1 MSNRASA
8 WAWDVD
14 LKGDPMVKFVLVAL
28 ADQADDYGYCWPS
41 QKKIAKKVCQGERT
55 VRRHIA
61 TLRDLGL
68 LTVIHRS
75 STRGRRSNGYQ
86 LHVGMKL
93 EESLKSRLPANLAG
107 SGEPTD
113 DAPVDNS
120 DGQGDSPAIPA
131 TGQSGRL
138 RKRPDWPVAQEASGG
153 RSLPANGG
161 RLLPIREPSL
171 EPPDQ
176 TRPEGEVTRAPGA
189 GDGPVRS
196 GQAGSSEPG
205 RSSRARERGSACG
218 GRRPSASSAGASS
231 ARSVE
236 DQQLIDRCLPGHLRS
251 LDASGRATVAGLLRD
266 RLAAGWGAEQIR
278 SLMDQPLPERVGR
291 LSALVARRL
300 ELNVDVEAPPSPSG
314 TIVADATSVRRSED
328 ELAARRRR
336 RSEELA
342 APQDRP
348 VPSESWSAM
357 VAEVTAS
364 MPGASPLEVAR
375 ELARRA
381 AQDGV
386 S

>member
-1 MSNRASA
+1 MSHRASA

-14 LKGDPMVKFVLVAL
+14 LKGDPLVKFVLVAL

-41 QKKIAKKVCQGERT
+41 QKKIAEKVCQGERT

-68 LTVIHRS
+68 LTVIRRS

-93 EESLKSRLPANLAG
+93 EKSLESRLPANLAG

-131 TGQSGRL
+131 NGQSGRL
-138 RKRPDWPVAQEASGG
+138 RKRPGWPVAQEASGG

-171 EPPDQ
+171 EPPDL
-176 TRPEGEVTRAPGA
+176 TEPEGDLASDRGTV
-189 GDGPVRS
+189 DGPVGS

-205 RSSRARERGSACG
+205 RSSRARG
-218 GRRPSASSAGASS
+218 GVSGADSRRPSSATSS

-236 DQQLIDRCLPGHLRS
+236 DQQLIDRCLPDHLRS
-251 LDASGRATVAGLLRD
+251 LDAAGRGTVAGLLRD

-291 LSALVARRL
+291 LSSLVARRL
-300 ELNVDVEAPPSPSG
+300 ELNVDVGAPPSG
-314 TIVADATSVRRSED
+314 TIVADAASVRRSED
-328 ELAARRRR
+328 ELADQRRR

-342 APQDRP
+342 APQARP
-348 VPSESWSAM
+348 VPSEAWSVM

-375 ELARRA
+375 EIARRA
-381 AQDGV
+381 SQDDA

>member
-1 MSNRASA
+1 MSHRASA

-14 LKGDPMVKFVLVAL
+14 LKGDPLVKFVLVAL

-41 QKKIAKKVCQGERT
+41 QKKIAEKVCQGERT

-68 LTVIHRS
+68 LTVIRRS

-93 EESLKSRLPANLAG
+93 EKSLESRLPANLAG

-131 TGQSGRL
+131 NGQSGRL
-138 RKRPDWPVAQEASGG
+138 RKRPGWPVAQEASGG

-171 EPPDQ
+171 EPPDL
-176 TRPEGEVTRAPGA
+176 TEPEGDLASDRGTV
-189 GDGPVRS
+189 DGPVGS

-205 RSSRARERGSACG
+205 RTSRARG
-218 GRRPSASSAGASS
+218 GVSGADSRRPSSATSS

-236 DQQLIDRCLPGHLRS
+236 DQQLIDRCLPDHLRS
-251 LDASGRATVAGLLRD
+251 LDAAGRGTVAGLLRD

-300 ELNVDVEAPPSPSG
+300 ELNVDVGAPPSG
-314 TIVADATSVRRSED
+314 TIVADAASVRRSED
-328 ELAARRRR
+328 ELEDRRRR

-342 APQDRP
+342 APQARP
-348 VPSESWSAM
+348 VPSEAWSVM

-375 ELARRA
+375 EIARRA
-381 AQDGV
+381 SQDDA

>member
-1 MSNRASA
+1 MSHRASA

-14 LKGDPMVKFVLVAL
+14 LKGDPLVKFVLVAL

-41 QKKIAKKVCQGERT
+41 QKKIAEKVCQGERT

-68 LTVIHRS
+68 LTVIRRS

-93 EESLKSRLPANLAG
+93 EKSLESRLPANLAG
-107 SGEPTD
+107 SREPTD

-131 TGQSGRL
+131 NGQSGRL
-138 RKRPDWPVAQEASGG
+138 RKRPGWPVAQEASGG

-171 EPPDQ
+171 EPPDL
-176 TRPEGEVTRAPGA
+176 TEPEGDLASDRGTV
-189 GDGPVRS
+189 DGPVGS

-205 RSSRARERGSACG
+205 RSSRARG
-218 GRRPSASSAGASS
+218 GVSGADSRRPSSATSS

-236 DQQLIDRCLPGHLRS
+236 DQQLIDRCLPDHLRS
-251 LDASGRATVAGLLRD
+251 LDAAGRGTVAGLLRD

-291 LSALVARRL
+291 LSSLVARRL
-300 ELNVDVEAPPSPSG
+300 ELNVDVGAPPSG
-314 TIVADATSVRRSED
+314 TIVADAASVRRSED
-328 ELAARRRR
+328 ELADRRRR

-342 APQDRP
+342 APQARP
-348 VPSESWSAM
+348 VPSEAWSVM
-357 VAEVTAS
+357 VDEVTAS

-375 ELARRA
+375 EIARRA
-381 AQDGV
+381 SQDDA

>member
-1 MSNRASA
+1 MSHRASA

-14 LKGDPMVKFVLVAL
+14 LKGDPLVKFVLVAL

-41 QKKIAKKVCQGERT
+41 QKKIAEKVCQGERT

-68 LTVIHRS
+68 LTVIRRS

-93 EESLKSRLPANLAG
+93 EKSLESRLPANLAG

-131 TGQSGRL
+131 NGQSGRL
-138 RKRPDWPVAQEASGG
+138 RKRPGWPVAQEASGG

-171 EPPDQ
+171 EPPDL
-176 TRPEGEVTRAPGA
+176 TEPEGDLASDRGTV
-189 GDGPVRS
+189 DGPVGS

-205 RSSRARERGSACG
+205 RTSRARG
-218 GRRPSASSAGASS
+218 GVSGADSRRPSSATSS

-236 DQQLIDRCLPGHLRS
+236 DQQLIDRCLPDHLRS
-251 LDASGRATVAGLLRD
+251 LDAAGRGTVAGLLRD

-291 LSALVARRL
+291 LSSLVARRL
-300 ELNVDVEAPPSPSG
+300 ELNVDVGAPPSG
-314 TIVADATSVRRSED
+314 TIVADAASVRRSED
-328 ELAARRRR
+328 ELADRRRR

-342 APQDRP
+342 APQARP
-348 VPSESWSAM
+348 VPSEAWSVM

-375 ELARRA
+375 EIARRA
-381 AQDGV
+381 SQDDA

>member
-1 MSNRASA
+1 MSVRASG
-8 WAWDVD
+8 WAWS
-14 LKGDPMVKFVLVAL
+14 LRNIEPLPKFTLMAL
-28 ADQADDYGYCWPS
+28 ADQADEDGYCWPS
-41 QKKIAKKVCQGERT
+41 QALIAEKVVMGERT

-68 LTVIHRS
+68 LTVIRRS

-86 LHVGMKL
+86 LHIGAVVEGSL
-93 EESLKSRLPANLAG
+93 ESRLPARLAG
-107 SGEPTD
+107 SGKPTG

-120 DGQGDSPAIPA
+120 DGQGDLPAIPA
-131 TGQSGRL
+131 NGQSGRL
-138 RKRPDWPVAQEASGG
+138 RKRPGWPVAQEASAG
-153 RSLPANGG
+153 RSLPASGG

-171 EPPDQ
+171 DPPDL
-176 TRPEGEVTRAPGA
+176 TEPEGDLASDRGTV
-189 GDGPVRS
+189 DGPVGS
-196 GQAGSSEPG
+196 GQAGVSEPG
-205 RSSRARERGSACG
+205 HSSRARG
-218 GRRPSASSAGASS
+218 GVSGADSRRPSSATSS

-236 DQQLIDRCLPGHLRS
+236 DQQLIDRCLPDHLRS
-251 LDASGRATVAGLLRD
+251 LDAAGRGTVAGLLRD

-291 LSALVARRL
+291 LSSLVARRL
-300 ELNVDVEAPPSPSG
+300 ELNVDVGAPPSG
-314 TIVADATSVRRSED
+314 TIVADAASVRRSED

-342 APQDRP
+342 APQARP
-348 VPSESWSAM
+348 VPSEAWSVM

-375 ELARRA
+375 EIARRA
-381 AQDGV
+381 AQDDV

>member
-14 LKGDPMVKFVLVAL
+14 FKGDPRVKFVLVAL

-41 QKKIAKKVCQGERT
+41 QKTIARKVCQGERT

-68 LTVIHRS
+68 LTVIRRS

-93 EESLKSRLPANLAG
+93 EESLESRLPARLAG

-113 DAPVDNS
+113 DTPVDNS
-120 DGQGDSPAIPA
+120 GRQGDSPAIPA
-131 TGQSGRL
+131 TGQSGLL
-138 RKRPDWPVAQEASGG
+138 RNRPDWPVAQEATDD
-153 RSLPANGG
+153 RSLPASSG
-161 RLLPIREPSL
+161 RLLPIKEPSL

-176 TRPEGEVTRAPGA
+176 TRPEGEATSARGA
-189 GDGPVRS
+189 VDGPVRS

-205 RSSRARERGSACG
+205 RSSRARERGSA
-218 GRRPSASSAGASS
+218 GASS

-236 DQQLIDRCLPGHLRS
+236 DQQLIDRCLPGHLRL

-266 RLAAGWGAEQIR
+266 RLAAGWGAEQIH

-300 ELNVDVEAPPSPSG
+300 ELNVDVEAPPSG
-314 TIVADATSVRRSED
+314 TIVADAASVRRSED
-328 ELAARRRR
+328 ELADRRRR
-336 RSEELA
+336 RSDELA
-342 APQDRP
+342 APQARP
-348 VPSESWSAM
+348 VPSQTWLRMAD
-357 VAEVTAS
+357 EVKTS
-364 MPGASPLEVAR
+364 MPGASPMEIAR
-375 ELARRA
+375 EIARRA
-381 AQDGV
+381 AQDAA

>member
-1 MSNRASA
+1 MSNRASS
-8 WAWDVD
+8 WAWDTD

-41 QKKIAKKVCQGERT
+41 QKTIAKKVCQGERT

-68 LTVIHRS
+68 LTVIRRS

-93 EESLKSRLPANLAG
+93 EESLESRLPARLAG

-113 DAPVDNS
+113 DTPVDNS
-120 DGQGDSPAIPA
+120 GRQGDSPAIPA
-131 TGQSGRL
+131 NGQSGRL
-138 RKRPDWPVAQEASGG
+138 RKRPDRPVAQEATGD
-153 RSLPANGG
+153 RSLPASGG

-171 EPPDQ
+171 DPPDL
-176 TRPEGEVTRAPGA
+176 TEPEGDLASDRGTV
-189 GDGPVRS
+189 DGPVGS

-205 RSSRARERGSACG
+205 RSSRARG
-218 GRRPSASSAGASS
+218 GVSGADSRRPSSATSS

-236 DQQLIDRCLPGHLRS
+236 DQQLIDRCLPDHLRS
-251 LDASGRATVAGLLRD
+251 LDAAGRGTVAGLLRD

-291 LSALVARRL
+291 LSSLVARRL
-300 ELNVDVEAPPSPSG
+300 ELNVDVGAPPSG
-314 TIVADATSVRRSED
+314 TIVADAASVRRSED
-328 ELAARRRR
+328 ELADRRRR

-342 APQDRP
+342 APQARP
-348 VPSESWSAM
+348 VPSEAWSVM

-364 MPGASPLEVAR
+364 MRGASPLEVAR
-375 ELARRA
+375 EIARRA
-381 AQDGV
+381 AQDDA

>member
-1 MSNRASA
+1 MSHRASA

-14 LKGDPMVKFVLVAL
+14 LKGDPLVKFVLVAL

-41 QKKIAKKVCQGERT
+41 QKKIAEKVCQGERT

-68 LTVIHRS
+68 LTVIRRS

-93 EESLKSRLPANLAG
+93 EKSLESRLPANLAG

-131 TGQSGRL
+131 NGQSGRL
-138 RKRPDWPVAQEASGG
+138 RKRPGWPVAQEASGG

-171 EPPDQ
+171 EPPDL
-176 TRPEGEVTRAPGA
+176 TEPEGDLASDRGTV
-189 GDGPVRS
+189 DGPVGS

-205 RSSRARERGSACG
+205 RSSRARG
-218 GRRPSASSAGASS
+218 GVSGADSRRPSSATSS

-236 DQQLIDRCLPGHLRS
+236 DQQLIDRCLPDHLRS
-251 LDASGRATVAGLLRD
+251 LDAAGRGTVAGLLRD

-291 LSALVARRL
+291 LSSLVARRL
-300 ELNVDVEAPPSPSG
+300 ELNVDVGAPPSG
-314 TIVADATSVRRSED
+314 TIVADAASVRRSED
-328 ELAARRRR
+328 ELADRRRR

-342 APQDRP
+342 APQARP
-348 VPSESWSAM
+348 VPSEAWSVM

-375 ELARRA
+375 EIARRA
-381 AQDGV
+381 SQDDA

>member
-1 MSNRASA
+1 MSHRASA

-14 LKGDPMVKFVLVAL
+14 LKGDPLVKFVLVAL

-41 QKKIAKKVCQGERT
+41 QKKIAEKVCQGERT

-68 LTVIHRS
+68 LTVIRRS

-93 EESLKSRLPANLAG
+93 EKSLESRLPANLAG

-131 TGQSGRL
+131 NGQSGRL
-138 RKRPDWPVAQEASGG
+138 RKRPGWPVAQEASGG

-171 EPPDQ
+171 EPPDL
-176 TRPEGEVTRAPGA
+176 TEPEGDLASDRGTV
-189 GDGPVRS
+189 DGPVGS

-205 RSSRARERGSACG
+205 RTSRARG
-218 GRRPSASSAGASS
+218 GVSGADSRRPSSATSS

-236 DQQLIDRCLPGHLRS
+236 DQQLIDRCLPDHLRS
-251 LDASGRATVAGLLRD
+251 LDAAGRGTVAGLLRD

-314 TIVADATSVRRSED
+314 TIVADAASVRRSED

>member
-1 MSNRASA
+1 MSHRASA
-8 WAWDVD
+8 WAWDTD

-41 QKKIAKKVCQGERT
+41 QKTIAKKVCQGERT

-68 LTVIHRS
+68 LTVIRRS

-93 EESLKSRLPANLAG
+93 EESLESRLPARLAG

-113 DAPVDNS
+113 DTPVDNS
-120 DGQGDSPAIPA
+120 GRQGDSPAIPA
-131 TGQSGRL
+131 NGQSGRL
-138 RKRPDWPVAQEASGG
+138 RKRPDRPVAQEATGD

-171 EPPDQ
+171 DPPDL
-176 TRPEGEVTRAPGA
+176 TEPEGDLASARGTV
-189 GDGPVRS
+189 DGPVGS

-205 RSSRARERGSACG
+205 RSSRTRGGMSGADS
-218 GRRPSASSAGASS
+218 RRPSSATSS

-236 DQQLIDRCLPGHLRS
+236 DQQLIDRCLPDHLRS
-251 LDASGRATVAGLLRD
+251 LDAAGRGTVAGLLRD

-291 LSALVARRL
+291 LSSLVARRL
-300 ELNVDVEAPPSPSG
+300 ELNVDVGAPPSG
-314 TIVADATSVRRSED
+314 TIVADAASVRRSED
-328 ELAARRRR
+328 ELADRRRR

-342 APQDRP
+342 APQARP
-348 VPSESWSAM
+348 VPSEAWSVM

-375 ELARRA
+375 EIARRA
-381 AQDGV
+381 SQDDA

>member
-1 MSNRASA
+1 MSHRASA

-14 LKGDPMVKFVLVAL
+14 LKGDPLVKFVLVAL

-41 QKKIAKKVCQGERT
+41 QKTIAKKVCQGERT

-68 LTVIHRS
+68 LTVIRRS

-93 EESLKSRLPANLAG
+93 EESLESRLPANLAG

-138 RKRPDWPVAQEASGG
+138 RKRPDWPVAQEATAG
-153 RSLPANGG
+153 RSLPASRG

-176 TRPEGEVTRAPGA
+176 TRPEGEVTSARGA

-196 GQAGSSEPG
+196 GQAGVSEPG
-205 RSSRARERGSACG
+205 RSSRARGRGSAGG
-218 GRRPSASSAGASS
+218 GRRPSSATSS
-231 ARSVE
+231 ARAVE
-236 DQQLIDRCLPGHLRS
+236 DQQLIDRCLPDHLRS
-251 LDASGRATVAGLLRD
+251 MDAAGRATVAGLLRD
-266 RLAAGWGAEQIR
+266 RQAAGWGADQIR

-300 ELNVDVEAPPSPSG
+300 ELNVDVGAPPSG
-314 TIVADATSVRRSED
+314 TIVADAASVRRSED
-328 ELAARRRR
+328 ELADRRRR

-348 VPSESWSAM
+348 VLSEAWSVM

-375 ELARRA
+375 EIARRA
-381 AQDGV
+381 AQDAV

>member
-1 MSNRASA
+1 MSHRASA

-14 LKGDPMVKFVLVAL
+14 LKGDPLVKFVLVAL

-41 QKKIAKKVCQGERT
+41 QKKIAEKVCQGERT

-68 LTVIHRS
+68 LTVIRRS

-93 EESLKSRLPANLAG
+93 EKSLESRLPANLAG

-138 RKRPDWPVAQEASGG
+138 RKRPGWPVAQEATVG

-171 EPPDQ
+171 EPPDL
-176 TRPEGEVTRAPGA
+176 TEPEGDLASDRGTV
-189 GDGPVRS
+189 DGPVGS

-205 RSSRARERGSACG
+205 RSSRARG
-218 GRRPSASSAGASS
+218 GVSGADSRRPSSATSS

-236 DQQLIDRCLPGHLRS
+236 DQQLIDRCLPDHLRS
-251 LDASGRATVAGLLRD
+251 LDAAGRGTVAGLLRD

-291 LSALVARRL
+291 LSSLVARRL
-300 ELNVDVEAPPSPSG
+300 ELNVDVGAPPSG
-314 TIVADATSVRRSED
+314 TIVADAASVRRSED
-328 ELAARRRR
+328 ELADRRRR

-342 APQDRP
+342 APQARP
-348 VPSESWSAM
+348 VPSEAWSVM

-375 ELARRA
+375 EIARRA
-381 AQDGV
+381 SQDDA

>member
-14 LKGDPMVKFVLVAL
+14 LKGDPLVKFVLVAL

-41 QKKIAKKVCQGERT
+41 QKTIAKKVCQGERT

-68 LTVIHRS
+68 LTVIRRS

-93 EESLKSRLPANLAG
+93 EESLESRLPANLAG

-131 TGQSGRL
+131 NGQSGLL

-176 TRPEGEVTRAPGA
+176 T
-189 GDGPVRS
+189 
-196 GQAGSSEPG
+196 
-205 RSSRARERGSACG
+205 G
-218 GRRPSASSAGASS
+218 G
-231 ARSVE
+231 
-236 DQQLIDRCLPGHLRS
+236 
-251 LDASGRATVAGLLRD
+251 
-266 RLAAGWGAEQIR
+266 
-278 SLMDQPLPERVGR
+278 
-291 LSALVARRL
+291 
-300 ELNVDVEAPPSPSG
+300 
-314 TIVADATSVRRSED
+314 
-328 ELAARRRR
+328 
-336 RSEELA
+336 
-342 APQDRP
+342 
-348 VPSESWSAM
+348 
-357 VAEVTAS
+357 
-364 MPGASPLEVAR
+364 
-375 ELARRA
+375 
-381 AQDGV
+381 
-386 S
+386 

>member
-1 MSNRASA
+1 MSHRASA

-14 LKGDPMVKFVLVAL
+14 LKGDPLVKFVLVAL

-41 QKKIAKKVCQGERT
+41 QKKIAEKVCQGERT

-68 LTVIHRS
+68 LTVIRRS

-93 EESLKSRLPANLAG
+93 EESLESRLPANLAG

-113 DAPVDNS
+113 EAPVDNS

-131 TGQSGRL
+131 NGQSGRL

-176 TRPEGEVTRAPGA
+176 TRPEGEVTSARGA

-196 GQAGSSEPG
+196 GQAGTSEPG
-205 RSSRARERGSACG
+205 RSSRARGRGSAGG
-218 GRRPSASSAGASS
+218 GRQPSASSAGASS
-231 ARSVE
+231 ARPVE
-236 DQQLIDRCLPGHLRS
+236 DQQLIDWCLPAHLRS

-314 TIVADATSVRRSED
+314 TIVADAASVRRSED
-328 ELAARRRR
+328 ELADRRRR

-348 VPSESWSAM
+348 VPSESWSVM
-357 VAEVTAS
+357 VAEVAAS

-375 ELARRA
+375 EIARRA
-381 AQDGV
+381 AQEAV

>member
-1 MSNRASA
+1 MSHRASA

-14 LKGDPMVKFVLVAL
+14 LKGDPLVKFVLVAL

-41 QKKIAKKVCQGERT
+41 QKKIAEKVCQGERT

-68 LTVIHRS
+68 LTVIRRS

-93 EESLKSRLPANLAG
+93 EKSLESRLPANLAG

-131 TGQSGRL
+131 NGQSGRL
-138 RKRPDWPVAQEASGG
+138 RKRPGWPVAQEASGG

-171 EPPDQ
+171 EPPDL
-176 TRPEGEVTRAPGA
+176 TEPEGDLASDRGTV
-189 GDGPVRS
+189 DGPVGS

-205 RSSRARERGSACG
+205 RTSRARG
-218 GRRPSASSAGASS
+218 GVSGADSRRPSSATSS

-236 DQQLIDRCLPGHLRS
+236 DQQLIDRCLPDHLRS
-251 LDASGRATVAGLLRD
+251 LDAAGRGTVAGLLRD

-291 LSALVARRL
+291 LSSLVARRL
-300 ELNVDVEAPPSPSG
+300 ELNVDVGAPPSG
-314 TIVADATSVRRSED
+314 TIVADAASVRRSED
-328 ELAARRRR
+328 ELEDRRRR

-342 APQDRP
+342 APQARP
-348 VPSESWSAM
+348 VPSEAWSVM

-375 ELARRA
+375 EIARRA
-381 AQDGV
+381 SQDDA

>member
-1 MSNRASA
+1 MSVRASG
-8 WAWDVD
+8 WAWS
-14 LKGDPMVKFVLVAL
+14 LRNIEPLPKFTLMAL
-28 ADQADDYGYCWPS
+28 ADQADEDGYCWPS
-41 QKKIAKKVCQGERT
+41 QALIAEKVVMGERT

-68 LTVIHRS
+68 LTVIRRS

-86 LHVGMKL
+86 LHIGAVVEGSL
-93 EESLKSRLPANLAG
+93 ESRLPANLAG

-113 DAPVDNS
+113 DAPVDNF
-120 DGQGDSPAIPA
+120 DGQGDLPAIPA
-131 TGQSGRL
+131 NGQSGRL
-138 RKRPDWPVAQEASGG
+138 RKRPGWPVAQEASGG
-153 RSLPANGG
+153 RSQPANVG

-176 TRPEGEVTRAPGA
+176 TRPEGEVTSDRGA
-189 GDGPVRS
+189 GDGPVGS
-196 GQAGSSEPG
+196 GQAGVSEPG
-205 RSSRARERGSACG
+205 RSSRTRGRGSAGG
-218 GRRPSASSAGASS
+218 GRRPSASSARASS

-251 LDASGRATVAGLLRD
+251 LDASGRVTVADLLRD

-300 ELNVDVEAPPSPSG
+300 ELNVDVGAPPSG
-314 TIVADATSVRRSED
+314 TIVADAASVRRSED
-328 ELAARRRR
+328 ELADRSRR

-348 VPSESWSAM
+348 VPSEAWSVM

-375 ELARRA
+375 EIARRA
-381 AQDGV
+381 AQDAV

>member
-14 LKGDPMVKFVLVAL
+14 FKGDPRVKFVLVAL

-41 QKKIAKKVCQGERT
+41 QKTIARKVCQGERT

-68 LTVIHRS
+68 LTVIRRS

-93 EESLKSRLPANLAG
+93 EESLESQLPANLAG
-107 SGEPTD
+107 NGEPTD

-131 TGQSGRL
+131 TGQSGLL
-138 RKRPDWPVAQEASGG
+138 RKRPDWPVAQEANSG
-153 RSLPANGG
+153 RSLPANSG

-176 TRPEGEVTRAPGA
+176 TRPEGDVTSARRT

-196 GQAGSSEPG
+196 GQAGISEPG
-205 RSSRARERGSACG
+205 RSSRTRGRGSAG
-218 GRRPSASSAGASS
+218 SGQRPSALSAGASS

-236 DQQLIDRCLPGHLRS
+236 DQRLIDRCLPAHLRS

-266 RLAAGWGAEQIR
+266 RLAAGWGAEQIH

-300 ELNVDVEAPPSPSG
+300 ELNVDVEAPPSG
-314 TIVADATSVRRSED
+314 TIVADAASVRRSED
-328 ELAARRRR
+328 ELADLSRR
-336 RSEELA
+336 RSDELA
-342 APQDRP
+342 APQARP
-348 VPSESWSAM
+348 VPSQTWLRMAD
-357 VAEVTAS
+357 EVKTS
-364 MPGASPLEVAR
+364 MLGASPMEIAR
-375 ELARRA
+375 EIARRA
-381 AQDGV
+381 AQDAV

>member
-1 MSNRASA
+1 MSHRASA

-14 LKGDPMVKFVLVAL
+14 LKGDPLVKFVLVAL

-41 QKKIAKKVCQGERT
+41 QKKIAEKVCQGERT

-68 LTVIHRS
+68 LTVIRRS

-93 EESLKSRLPANLAG
+93 EKSLESRLPANLAG

-120 DGQGDSPAIPA
+120 DGQGDLPAIPA
-131 TGQSGRL
+131 NGQSGRL
-138 RKRPDWPVAQEASGG
+138 RKRPGWPVAQEASGG
-153 RSLPANGG
+153 RSLPASGG

-171 EPPDQ
+171 DPPDL
-176 TRPEGEVTRAPGA
+176 TEPEGDLASDRGTV
-189 GDGPVRS
+189 DGPVGL

-205 RSSRARERGSACG
+205 RSSRARG
-218 GRRPSASSAGASS
+218 GVSGADSRRPSSATSS

-236 DQQLIDRCLPGHLRS
+236 DQQLIDRCLPDHLRS
-251 LDASGRATVAGLLRD
+251 LDAAGRGTVAGLLRD

-291 LSALVARRL
+291 LSSLVARRL
-300 ELNVDVEAPPSPSG
+300 ELNVDVGAPPSG
-314 TIVADATSVRRSED
+314 TIVADAASVRRSED
-328 ELAARRRR
+328 ELADRRRR

-342 APQDRP
+342 APQARP
-348 VPSESWSAM
+348 VPSEAWSVM

-364 MPGASPLEVAR
+364 MRGASPLEVAR
-375 ELARRA
+375 EIARRA
-381 AQDGV
+381 SQDDA

>member
-1 MSNRASA
+1 VSHRASA
-8 WAWDVD
+8 WAWDTD

-41 QKKIAKKVCQGERT
+41 QKTIAKKVCQGERT

-68 LTVIHRS
+68 LTVIRRS

-93 EESLKSRLPANLAG
+93 EESLESRLPARLAG

-113 DAPVDNS
+113 DTPVDNS
-120 DGQGDSPAIPA
+120 GRQGDSPAIPA
-131 TGQSGRL
+131 NGQSGRL
-138 RKRPDWPVAQEASGG
+138 RKRPDRPVAQEATGD

-171 EPPDQ
+171 DPPDL
-176 TRPEGEVTRAPGA
+176 TEPEGDLASARGTV
-189 GDGPVRS
+189 DGPVGS

-205 RSSRARERGSACG
+205 RSSRTRGGMSGADS
-218 GRRPSASSAGASS
+218 RRPSSATSS

-236 DQQLIDRCLPGHLRS
+236 DQQLIDRCLPDHLRS
-251 LDASGRATVAGLLRD
+251 LDAAGRGTVAGLLRD

-291 LSALVARRL
+291 LSSLVARRL
-300 ELNVDVEAPPSPSG
+300 ELNVDVGAPPSG
-314 TIVADATSVRRSED
+314 TIVADAASVRRSED
-328 ELAARRRR
+328 ELADRRRR

-342 APQDRP
+342 APQARP
-348 VPSESWSAM
+348 VPSEAWSVM

-375 ELARRA
+375 EIARRA
-381 AQDGV
+381 SQDDA

>member
-1 MSNRASA
+1 MSNRASS

-14 LKGDPMVKFVLVAL
+14 FKGDPRVKFVLVAL

-41 QKKIAKKVCQGERT
+41 QKTIARKVCQGERT

-61 TLRDLGL
+61 TLRGLGL
-68 LTVIHRS
+68 LTVIRRS

-93 EESLKSRLPANLAG
+93 EESLESRLPARLAG
-107 SGEPTD
+107 SGKPTG

-120 DGQGDSPAIPA
+120 DGQGDLPAIPA
-131 TGQSGRL
+131 NGQSGRL
-138 RKRPDWPVAQEASGG
+138 RKRPDRPVAQEATGD
-153 RSLPANGG
+153 RSLPASGG

-171 EPPDQ
+171 DPPDL
-176 TRPEGEVTRAPGA
+176 TEPEGDLASDRGTV
-189 GDGPVRS
+189 DGPVGS

-205 RSSRARERGSACG
+205 RSSRARG
-218 GRRPSASSAGASS
+218 GVSGADSRRPSSATSS

-236 DQQLIDRCLPGHLRS
+236 DQQLIDRCLPDHLRS
-251 LDASGRATVAGLLRD
+251 LDAAGRGTVAGLLRD

-291 LSALVARRL
+291 LSSLVARRL
-300 ELNVDVEAPPSPSG
+300 ELNVDVGAPPSG
-314 TIVADATSVRRSED
+314 TIVADAASVRRSED
-328 ELAARRRR
+328 ELADRRRR

-342 APQDRP
+342 APQARP
-348 VPSESWSAM
+348 VPSEAWSVM

-375 ELARRA
+375 EIARRA
-381 AQDGV
+381 SQDDA